1 MSVIKGIVRDKN
13 KQPVSHAKV
22 ALLTERFEVII
33 SGEADESGRFRL
45 EADAKKY
52 PYFIASK
59 GFNEKFLDFW
69 GCNIDL
75 RKDLEINPILGKIE
89 IFSLI
94 FFPSLD
100 ADNCMML
107 YFRPMSL
114 KQLVGKEKVIA
125 PELSTDDITVS
136 VNGDFYEI
144 ITMRVISET
153 INKGV
158 EPIRAYALKISL
170 DGIEFDGKNKLE
182 ISIIKDDGYGE
193 AVLFF

>member
-13 KQPVSHAKV
+13 KQSVSHAKV
-22 ALLTERFEVII
+22 ALLTERFEVIVN
-33 SGEADESGRFRL
+33 GEADESGRFCL
-45 EADAKKY
+45 EADARKY

-69 GCNIDL
+69 GYNIDL
-75 RKDLEINPILGKIE
+75 RHDLEINPLLGKIE

-100 ADNCMML
+100 ADNSMMI

-114 KQLVGKEKVIA
+114 KQLLGTEKVIA

-136 VNGDFYEI
+136 INGDFYEI

-153 INKGV
+153 VNKGV
-158 EPIRAYALKISL
+158 EPIKAYALKIML

>member
-1 MSVIKGIVRDKN
+1 MNVIKGIVRDKN

-22 ALLTERFEVII
+22 ALLTERFEVIVN
-33 SGEADESGRFRL
+33 GEADESGRFSL

-69 GCNIDL
+69 GYNIDL
-75 RKDLEINPILGKIE
+75 RRDLEINPVLGKIE

-100 ADNCMML
+100 ADKTMMI

-114 KQLVGKEKVIA
+114 KLLVGKEKVIA
-125 PELSTDDITVS
+125 PELGTDDITVS

-144 ITMRVISET
+144 VAMRVISET
-153 INKGV
+153 VNKGV
-158 EPIRAYALKISL
+158 EPIKAYALKINL

-182 ISIIKDDGYGE
+182 ISLIKGENYGE

>member
-33 SGEADESGRFRL
+33 GGEADESGRFCL

-69 GCNIDL
+69 GYNIDS
-75 RKDLEINPILGKIE
+75 RRDLEINPVLGKIE

-100 ADNCMML
+100 ADKTMMI

-114 KQLVGKEKVIA
+114 KLLVGKEKVIA

-136 VNGDFYEI
+136 VNGDCYEI
-144 ITMRVISET
+144 VTMRVISET
-153 INKGV
+153 VNKGV

-182 ISIIKDDGYGE
+182 ISIIKNECYGE

>member
-1 MSVIKGIVRDKN
+1 MNVIKGIVRDKN

-33 SGEADESGRFRL
+33 SGEADESGRFSL

-100 ADNCMML
+100 VDNCMML

-144 ITMRVISET
+144 VTMRVISET

-158 EPIRAYALKISL
+158 EPIKAYALKIIL

-182 ISIIKDDGYGE
+182 ISIIKDEGYGE

>member
-1 MSVIKGIVRDKN
+1 MNVIKGIVRDKN

-33 SGEADESGRFRL
+33 SGEADESGRFSL

-69 GCNIDL
+69 GYNIDL
-75 RKDLEINPILGKIE
+75 RHDLEINPILGKIE

-100 ADNCMML
+100 ADNSMMI

-114 KQLVGKEKVIA
+114 KQLLGTEKVIA

-136 VNGDFYEI
+136 INGDFYEI

-153 INKGV
+153 VNKGV
-158 EPIRAYALKISL
+158 EPIKAYALKIML

-182 ISIIKDDGYGE
+182 ISIIKDEGYGE